1 MYDWNTLHPFQRRSF
16 RRFPQNAELIPE
28 IQSFGPLESYDK
40 GIKDGKIELIN
51 GTVLE
56 GIDEVSSPRNGS
68 NNHSHIHVLLDHPR
82 HGISKDQPI
91 PGTSLERVSVPHK
104 LSRAYEH

>member
-28 IQSFGPLESYDK
+28 IKSFGPLETYDQ

-56 GIDEVSSPRNGS
+56 GIDEASSR
-68 NNHSHIHVLLDHPR
+68 
-82 HGISKDQPI
+82 
-91 PGTSLERVSVPHK
+91 
-104 LSRAYEH
+104 